1 MLRQVVLLLSTLVET
16 IVARARHGRMLPSW
30 GFQFEWMVRFLRRDF
45 LEMADW
51 PYPRLRADLDGRPYP
66 GRSAAKVS
74 QSSSTLGRVPVV
86 TFTPPGAEHAGIL
99 LYFHGGS
106 YNHGSPRTTHAEL
119 IARLALGV
127 PVVVVA
133 PEYRL
138 APEHPY
144 PAALEDALAVF
155 EALKSAHPSAP
166 LLVAGDSAGGNLA
179 LALQLALR
187 DRGHAQADAALLIS
201 PWLDLTASRAS
212 CRTNEPFDFGQTS
225 FLLRHARDF
234 AGRTPLD
241 DPGVSPIRAELS
253 KLAPMLVQVGG
264 AERLHDE
271 CLDFAARAQKAKVQV
286 ELDVAPELPHL
297 PPAFADYH
305 PAAERALG
313 KLIEYARGVYFTG
326 RRQP

>member
-1 MLRQVVLLLSTLVET
+1 MLRLFRLLYATLVET
-16 IVARARHGRMLPSW
+16 IVARAREGRMLPSW

-51 PYPRLRADLDGRPYP
+51 PYPRLRAELDSRPYP
-66 GRSAAKVS
+66 GRSASRVA
-74 QSSSTLGRVPVV
+74 QSSSTLGGVPIVK
-86 TFTPPGAEHAGIL
+86 FTPPGAEPSGLL

-119 IARLALGV
+119 IARLALDV
-127 PVVVVA
+127 PAVVVA

-155 EALKSAHPSAP
+155 EALKTAHPSARV
-166 LLVAGDSAGGNLA
+166 LVAGDSAGGNLA
-179 LALQLALR
+179 LSLQLALR
-187 DRGHAQADAALLIS
+187 DRGRAQADAALLIS
-201 PWLDLTASRAS
+201 PWLDLTASHAS

-234 AGRTPLD
+234 AGATPLD
-241 DPGVSPIRAELS
+241 DPRVSPLRAELS
-253 KLAPMLVQVGG
+253 QLAPVLVQVGG
-264 AERLHDE
+264 AERLYDE
-271 CLDFAARAQKAKVQV
+271 CLEFVERARNAGAHV
-286 ELDVAPELPHL
+286 ELDVAAELPHL
-297 PPAFADYH
+297 PPAFAGFHREAD
-305 PAAERALG
+305 RALTR
-313 KLIEYARGVYFTG
+313 LVECARVYFVD

>member
-1 MLRQVVLLLSTLVET
+1 MLRLIRLLIATLVET
-16 IVARARHGRMLPSW
+16 IVRRAKSGRLRPSW
-30 GFQFEWMVRFLRRDF
+30 SLLFEWMVRFLRRDF

-51 PYPRLRADLDGRPYP
+51 PYPRLRADLDARPYP
-66 GRSAAKVS
+66 GRAASKLERT
-74 QSSSTLGRVPVV
+74 SSELGGVPAV
-86 TFTPPGAEHAGIL
+86 TFTPPDAKDGAVL
-99 LYFHGGS
+99 LYLHGGS

-155 EALKSAHPSAP
+155 EALKAAHPSARV
-166 LLVAGDSAGGNLA
+166 LVAGDSAGGNLA

-187 DRGHAQADAALLIS
+187 DRGRTQADAALLIS
-201 PWLDLTASRAS
+201 PWLDLTARSAS

-225 FLLRHARDF
+225 FLLKHARDF
-234 AGRTPLD
+234 AGTVALD
-241 DPGVSPIRAELS
+241 DPRISPLFAELS
-253 KLAPMLVQVGG
+253 NLAPLLVQVGS
-264 AERLHDE
+264 AERLYDE
-271 CLDFAARAQKAKVQV
+271 CLDFVDRARKAGVDT

-297 PPAFADYH
+297 PPAFADFH

-313 KLIEYARGVYFTG
+313 KLVDYAAQRLV
-326 RRQP
+326 